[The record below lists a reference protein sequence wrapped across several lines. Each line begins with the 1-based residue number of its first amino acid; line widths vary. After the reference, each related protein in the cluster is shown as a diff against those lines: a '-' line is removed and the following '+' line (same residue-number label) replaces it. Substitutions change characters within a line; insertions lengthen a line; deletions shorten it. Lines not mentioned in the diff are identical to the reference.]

1 MAEFNPSESRQT
13 NGGQAQVPVQTV
25 EKPTSVTVFGI
36 LNIVFGGLGFLC
48 TPIGIFGIV
57 MTGKTMEIVAGYKI
71 FLLVSSFIGI
81 GFSAWLLTLGIGL
94 VTMKRWAR
102 RGSCIYAWIAIV
114 WGIAGLILNILAV
127 SLGWMVSPQGQLPGL
142 LGGMCC
148 GGISGLIYP
157 VLLLIFMQTAKVKQ
171 AFQL

>member
-1 MAEFNPSESRQT
+1 MDEFGQNAVES
-13 NGGQAQVPVQTV
+13 PVRII

-36 LNIVFGGLGFLC
+36 LNIVFGSLGLLC

-57 MTGKTMEIVAGYKI
+57 ITGETMEIVAGYKI

-81 GFSAWLLTLGIGL
+81 GFAAWLLTLGIGL
-94 VTMKRWAR
+94 LKLRSWAR

-142 LGGMCC
+142 LGGMC
-148 GGISGLIYP
+148 GGIGGLIYP